1 MEREKGIIDK
11 IFTLINMSVYDKK
24 DGKVSSTRMSS
35 YFILGA
41 ILTAAGVFIGI
52 DIVNAIV
59 ALYNKGFYEVP
70 ANHIVLYGMTL
81 AHHLT
86 LLGIN
91 KSAEKNVEVAV
102 QDRLKSLKE
111 MKESEIPKMPPK
123 EDEGL
128 IDG

>member
-1 MEREKGIIDK
+1 MKAIFNK
-11 IFTLINMSVYDKK
+11 IFSLIGMSVYDKK

-91 KSAEKNVEVAV
+91 KNAEQKVEMAV
-102 QDRLKSLKE
+102 QDKLKSINQLKS
-111 MKESEIPKMPPK
+111 KEVPSKPV
-123 EDEGL
+123 DEEEV
-128 IDG
+128 

>member
-1 MEREKGIIDK
+1 MKAMFNK
-11 IFTLINMSVYDKK
+11 IFSLIGKSVYDKK

-59 ALYNKGFYEVP
+59 AIMNKGFYEVP

-91 KSAEKNVEVAV
+91 KNAEKNVEVAV
-102 QDRLKSLKE
+102 QDKLKSLNQLNPKD
-111 MKESEIPKMPPK
+111 IPTTPPK
-123 EDEGL
+123 DEEGPADAGL
-128 IDG
+128 

>member
-1 MEREKGIIDK
+1 MEKEKGIVGK
-11 IFTLINMSVYDKK
+11 ILNLIRQSVYDKK
-24 DGKVSSTRMSS
+24 DGKISSTRMSS

-102 QDRLKSLKE
+102 QERLKSLK
-111 MKESEIPKMPPK
+111 KSEIPKMPPK
-123 EDEGL
+123 AEDGEPS
-128 IDG
+128 DAEF